1 MYQDS
6 ITNLSR
12 LGERKAPM
20 VRSRLFAGLGAAMAG
35 AYIGFGDI
43 LTFTAGAHVDPAT
56 FFMRLIGDHPANT
69 PVAGAL
75 HNLVWVTLGNLIG
88 GTAFMALGW
97 AQFHHSWH
105 VSGMPARIAVRARIC
120 ANRNE

>member
-6 ITNLSR
+6 ITNLAR
-12 LGERKAPM
+12 LGERKAPR
-20 VRSRLFAGLGAAMAG
+20 VHTRFLVLLIGAAMAG
-35 AYIGFGDI
+35 AFIGFSDI
-43 LTFTAGAHVDPAT
+43 LFAAGVHVDPAT
-56 FFMRLIGDHPANT
+56 FFMGLIGDYPANT

-88 GTAFMALGW
+88 GTAFMARGW
-97 AQFHHSWH
+97 ARFHNSWR
-105 VSGMPARIAVRARIC
+105 VFLVPAPIAVRTKIS